1 MFVQLH
7 LVKPG
12 GQDIALGATARGGA
26 TRRAR
31 LTQASGDLP
40 HLPARLAAGSA
51 SQPCLFGA
59 QWRRQAMEARK
70 LLIGLAAVSQQA
82 SIDPLDPGTRP

>member
-12 GQDIALGATARGGA
+12 GEDIALGATARGGA

-31 LTQASGDLP
+31 LAQAAGDLP
-40 HLPARLAAGSA
+40 RLPARLAAGSA
-51 SQPCLFGA
+51 SQPCPFDA
-59 QWRRQAMEARK
+59 QW
-70 LLIGLAAVSQQA
+70 QQQ
-82 SIDPLDPGTRP
+82 SM

>member
-12 GQDIALGATARGGA
+12 GEDIALGATARGGA

-31 LTQASGDLP
+31 LAQGSGDLQRVP
-40 HLPARLAAGSA
+40 GRLAAGSA
-51 SQPCLFGA
+51 GQLCPFDA